1 MASHT
6 RPLAI
11 VTGASSGIGYELA
24 KCCADHGFDLLIAA
38 DEPAITEAAQDFRAL
53 GAAVETVEADLAT
66 LDGVDKLYAATH
78 GRPVEALLANA
89 GHAWGMAS
97 WTRTSMTCGMSLIRT
112 SPALFI

>member
-24 KCCADHGFDLLIAA
+24 KCCAEHGFDLLIAA
-38 DEPAITEAAQDFRAL
+38 DQPAIHEAAHEFRAL
-53 GAAVETVEADLAT
+53 GTAVGAVEVDLAR
-66 LDGVDKLYAATH
+66 LEGVDTLCAAAK

-89 GHAWGMAS
+89 GHGLGHGFLDQDFNSVRHM
-97 WTRTSMTCGMSLIRT
+97 I
-112 SPALFI
+112 

>member
-24 KCCADHGFDLLIAA
+24 KCCADQGFDLLIAA
-38 DEPAITEAAQDFRAL
+38 DEAAITEAAQDFRTR
-53 GAAVETVEADLAT
+53 GAAVEADLAT
-66 LDGVDKLYAATH
+66 FDGVDQLYAAAK

-89 GHAWGMAS
+89 GHGL
-97 WTRTSMTCGMSLIRT
+97 GHGFLD
-112 SPALFI
+112 